1 MQRMGMVIGIRPE
14 KLAKYKKLHASPWP
28 EMNAL
33 LSRFNIRNYSIF
45 LHESENR
52 LFGYWEYTG
61 EDFDSD
67 MEALGSQSV
76 TKEWLKL
83 CDPCQLPLPSRGQG
97 DWWSS
102 LEEVYHL
109 D

>member
-1 MQRMGMVIGIRPE
+1 MQRMGMIIGIRPE
-14 KLAKYKKLHASPWP
+14 KLAEYKGLHANPWP

-33 LSRFNIRNYSIF
+33 LSQFNIRNYSIF
-45 LHESENR
+45 LHEPERR
-52 LFGYWEYTG
+52 LFGYWEYFG
-61 EDFDSD
+61 KDFESD
-67 MEALGSQSV
+67 MDALGGHSI

-83 CDPCQLPLPSRGQG
+83 CDPCQLPLPTRSTGE
-97 DWWSS
+97 WWSS